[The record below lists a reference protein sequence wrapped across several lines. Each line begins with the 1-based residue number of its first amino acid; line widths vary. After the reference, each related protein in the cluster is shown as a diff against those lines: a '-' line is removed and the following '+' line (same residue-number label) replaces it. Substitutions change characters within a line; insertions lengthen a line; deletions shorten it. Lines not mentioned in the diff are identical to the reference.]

1 MHRPYR
7 RQSRAFLFGD
17 RRCRSRWCGGHHR
30 GDDGSSDREEIASGL
45 DGTRRAAMRLLPGR
59 PDHAGGGTF
68 GAKAKSERCR
78 HRPSH
83 ERQCVPLLHL
93 HAHPRRDQTSRARAC
108 RHYHSQVMVD
118 TMMTAN
124 SSAKSPEAQLP
135 PAATHS
141 RRAFLKAT
149 VAAGGGLLLQATFP
163 PLART
168 AMAAASE
175 AAGETAALNA
185 FVRIAP
191 DGIVTIMSKNPE
203 IGQGIKTMLPMVIAE
218 ELDVA
223 WENVRIEQAP
233 LDTAKYGQ
241 QFAGGSRAT
250 PLNYD
255 PLRRVGAAG
264 RQMLVAAAA
273 RTWNVAP
280 AECGTEAGVVYH
292 RDSGR
297 SLSYGALAAQ
307 AAGMPVPN
315 LARVA
320 LKDPKDFKIIGRPIP
335 GVDNAKIVSGQPL
348 FGIDVTVPGMLHAV
362 FQKCPVFGGK
372 LVSANIDAIKALPG
386 IHDAFIVRASEA
398 NPRGEWQGLS
408 DGVAIVAKSF
418 WAANRARDK
427 LKVTWD
433 EGPTAAQSSEGFALR
448 AAELA
453 KGAPAANLRRDG
465 DVASALKNATHVVEA
480 AYSYPFLAHISLEPQ
495 NCTAHVQ
502 DGKVAFSAPTQLPEP
517 GVKLVAATLRIPE
530 SNVTLNMTR
539 MGGGFG
545 RRLRNDFMAE
555 AAWISRKVG
564 TPIKL
569 VWTREDDIQHD
580 FYRPAGFHFL
590 TAGLDGTGKLTA
602 LRDHFVTFGQGG
614 KVADSAVMDANEFP
628 AVLVPNLEYGQ
639 SIMELGLPTGPLRA
653 PRSNALGF
661 VFQSFVDEMAH
672 QAGIDPLDFR
682 LTLLGE
688 PTVIVNSSGKADSLR
703 DFDTGRMRNVL
714 KRVAEVSG
722 WAERNRLPARSGKGI
737 AFYFSHYGYFAEVV
751 QVTVPQSGDIKLDHV
766 WIVADVGSQII
777 NPGAAVNQGR
787 GAALDGIGAA
797 LGRAVTLER
806 GRVVQSNFDSV
817 KPLRIDQAPPVEV
830 EFLITDNPPTG
841 LGEPALPPVV
851 PAPSH
856 PTFAACG
863 QRLRP

>member
-1 MHRPYR
+1 MVQR
-7 RQSRAFLFGD
+7 
-17 RRCRSRWCGGHHR
+17 
-30 GDDGSSDREEIASGL
+30 
-45 DGTRRAAMRLLPGR
+45 M
-59 PDHAGGGTF
+59 
-68 GAKAKSERCR
+68 
-78 HRPSH
+78 
-83 ERQCVPLLHL
+83 V
-93 HAHPRRDQTSRARAC
+93 
-108 RHYHSQVMVD
+108 QVMVD
-118 TMMTAN
+118 IMSTAN
-124 SSAKSPEAQLP
+124 SAQTGHSRV
-135 PAATHS
+135 PAAAHS
-141 RRAFLKAT
+141 RRAFLQAT
-149 VAAGGGLLLQATFP
+149 VAAGGGLLLHATLP
-163 PLART
+163 PLAR
-168 AMAAASE
+168 AAA
-175 AAGETAALNA
+175 AAATSETAALSA
-185 FVRIAP
+185 YIRIAP
-191 DGIVTIMSKNPE
+191 DGIVTIVSKNPE

-223 WENVRIEQAP
+223 WDDVRIEQAP
-233 LDTAKYGQ
+233 FAPAKYGRQ
-241 QFAGGSRAT
+241 YAGGSRAT
-250 PLNYD
+250 PENYD

-273 RTWNVAP
+273 RIWNVAP
-280 AECGTEAGVVYH
+280 AECSTEAGMVYH
-292 RDSGR
+292 RDSSR
-297 SLSYGALAAQ
+297 SLSYGTLAAK
-307 AAGMPVPN
+307 AAELPVPD
-315 LARVA
+315 LAGVA

-335 GVDNAKIVSGQPL
+335 GVDNAKIVTGQPL
-348 FGIDVTVPGMLHAV
+348 FGIDVSVPGMLHAV

-372 LVSANIDAIKALPG
+372 LVNANIDAIKALPG

-398 NPRGEWQGLS
+398 NPRGDWQGLQ
-408 DGVAIVAKSF
+408 DGVAIVAKS
-418 WAANRARDK
+418 WWTANRAREK

-433 EGPTAAQSSEGFALR
+433 EGQAAAQSSEGFARR

-453 KGAPAANLRRDG
+453 KSAPASHLRRDG
-465 DVASALKNATHVVEA
+465 DVTSALKSAAHVVEA

-502 DGKVAFSAPTQLPEP
+502 DDKVVFWAPTQLPEP

-682 LTLLGE
+682 LALLGE

-777 NPGAAVNQGR
+777 NPSGAVNQVQ

-797 LGRAVTLER
+797 LGQAVTLDR

-851 PAPSH
+851 PALCNAI
-856 PTFAACG
+856 FAATG
-863 QRLRP
+863 KRIRALPIDADVLKA